1 MAQPT
6 DTTNKEQTQKRIL
19 MATVLSFAFFI
30 AYDFLY
36 LQPKQE
42 LVNQANAQNAV
53 KMENKNAG
61 IAEANSAP
69 TATNNAAP
77 TVTSNSAP
85 LTATNTMNNITPE
98 VVSRIQVISTIETLT
113 NKIEIDN
120 LGRIH
125 QVTLKDEQYTNDD
138 GTRIK
143 LFNPNQ
149 LKPLE
154 VRFAD
159 RKINDEAFNIAVV
172 ASSPKVN
179 AMNQVTELTLTQKLT
194 NTTLTKVLK
203 FYPDGHYDIQ
213 ASSTNN
219 ADFFLTTGFRPDVLA
234 DMYADHGALLAL
246 SDGTLNIIEDEDM
259 DKSVEFVGVNAASA
273 FDRYYATVLY
283 NYNKSMAI
291 SVMMD
296 SDDSPQIFIHANDNI
311 SLSGYMGPKEYRI
324 LHALDERLTSVI
336 EYGWFTF
343 IAKPMFVLLQFIHD
357 YVGNWGWTIVLVTIL
372 IKLVLFPLSHKGM
385 VSMNRLKEL
394 SPKVKAIQEK
404 YKDDKQKASMHMM
417 ELYKKEGA
425 NPMGGCLPIILQIPV
440 FFAIYRVLLNAIEL
454 KGAEWIL
461 WIEDLGVMDPYF
473 ILPILMGA
481 TMYLQQKI
489 TPNTMADPMQQKIFQ
504 LLPVVFTF
512 FFLWFPAGLTLYWFI
527 NNLFTIG
534 QQYYVNTIF
543 KNAREARHEKH
554 LEEKSNKKKK

>member
-19 MATVLSFAFFI
+19 IATVLSFAFFI

-42 LVNQANAQNAV
+42 LVNQANAQNAQT
-53 KMENKNAG
+53 MQAKNV
-61 IAEANSAP
+61 
-69 TATNNAAP
+69 ATSNANNAPAS
-77 TVTSNSAP
+77 TSNSAP
-85 LTATNTMNNITPE
+85 TSATTVVTNSAPA
-98 VVSRIQVISTIETLT
+98 VVSTTNIITTIETQKNT
-113 NKIEIDN
+113 IEIDS
-120 LGRIH
+120 LGRIY
-125 QVTLKDEQYTNDD
+125 QVTLKEEQYVTED
-138 GTRIK
+138 GKRIK
-143 LFNPNQ
+143 LFDINQ

-154 VRFAD
+154 VRFSD
-159 RKINDEAFNIAVV
+159 RRTNEEAFNTNVI
-172 ASSPKVN
+172 ASSVN
-179 AMNQVTELTLTQKLT
+179 VDATKNAGKLILTQKLS
-194 NTTLTKVLK
+194 NTTLTKVIT
-203 FYPDGHYDIQ
+203 FYPDGHYDIT

-219 ADFFLTTGFRPDVLA
+219 ADFFITTGFRPDVLA
-234 DMYADHGALLAL
+234 DMYADHGALLSL
-246 SDGTLNIIEDEDM
+246 NDGTLNIIEDEDM
-259 DKSVEFVGVNAASA
+259 DKNVEFVGVNAASA
-273 FDRYYATVLY
+273 FDRYYTSVLY
-283 NYNKSMAI
+283 NYNTSMSI
-291 SVMMD
+291 SVMKD
-296 SDDSPQIFIHANDNI
+296 SDDSPQIFIHGKDNI
-311 SLSGYMGPKEYRI
+311 SLSGYAGPKEHKT
-324 LHALDERLTSVI
+324 LSALDERLTSVI

-357 YVGNWGWTIVLVTIL
+357 YVGNWGWTIVFVTIL

-394 SPKVKAIQEK
+394 APKVKAIQEK
-404 YKDDKQKASMHMM
+404 YSNDKQKASMHMM

-425 NPMGGCLPIILQIPV
+425 NPMGGCLPILLQIPV
-440 FFAIYRVLLNAIEL
+440 FFAIYRVLLNSIEL

-461 WIEDLGVMDPYF
+461 WIDDLGVMDPYF
-473 ILPILMGA
+473 ILPIAMGA
-481 TMYLQQKI
+481 TMYFQQKI

-512 FFLWFPAGLTLYWFI
+512 FFLWFPAGLTLYWFV

-554 LEEKSNKKKK
+554 LEEKSNNKKK